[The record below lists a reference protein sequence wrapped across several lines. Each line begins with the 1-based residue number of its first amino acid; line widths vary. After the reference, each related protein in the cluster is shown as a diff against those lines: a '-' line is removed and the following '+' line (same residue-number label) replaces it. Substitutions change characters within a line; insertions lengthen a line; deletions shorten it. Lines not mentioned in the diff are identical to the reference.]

1 LRAVLASLLAG
12 AVLHAV
18 LIGSLMSFVNGRF
31 GLDELLLVQVA
42 NPVLAVLLV
51 VILSGRRSAR
61 RFAT

>member
-1 LRAVLASLLAG
+1 MLASLLAG

-18 LIGSLMSFVNGRF
+18 LIGSLMSFVNGRL

-51 VILSGRRSAR
+51 VILSGRRSVR